1 MILLF
6 FFQSLG
12 KLQNF
17 LSFAINEFFEF
28 RDSFSYDCK
37 LLSISGDFGDIFEDL
52 SFVDVNNFLGV

>member
-28 RDSFSYDCK
+28 GDSFSYDRK
-37 LLSISGDFGDIFEDL
+37 LLGVGGDFGDIFEDL
-52 SFVDVNNFLGV
+52 PFVDVNYFLGV